1 MESYFQSIVTVQ
13 KYLQQAGIASIVI
26 GGVAVAAWGE
36 PRVTR
41 DVDLKIQLTR
51 HDADRLINLLSTDY
65 TMLLPNPG
73 ETIQKHALIFIQ
85 DAAGT
90 RLDLL
95 LADTPYDQTAI
106 QRGQE
111 IEIEPGISIC
121 ICSPEDLIIYKLI
134 STRLRDHEDAGS
146 VIRRQAD
153 KLDDAYVIGWLEQF
167 EKALDD
173 STLVAE
179 YKQQSYKYNKP

>member
-1 MESYFQSIVTVQ
+1 MENYFQSIINLQ
-13 KYLQQAGIASIVI
+13 KLLQLDGILSIVI

-41 DVDLKIQLTR
+41 DVDLKIQLSR
-51 HDADRLINLLSTDY
+51 PDADRLINLLSTSY

-73 ETIQKHALIFIQ
+73 ETLRKQAVLFIR
-85 DAAGT
+85 DGLGT

-95 LADTPYDQTAI
+95 LADTPYDETAI
-106 QRGQE
+106 QRGRE
-111 IEIEPGISIC
+111 IEIETGVSIR

-146 VIRRQAD
+146 VITRQAD
-153 KLDDAYVIGWLEQF
+153 TLDDAYVIGWLEQF
-167 EKALDD
+167 EIALDD
-173 STLVAE
+173 STMVAE
-179 YKQQSYKYNKP
+179 YKRLRYQRQ